1 MNPMSNILNKVIVRE
16 FYSAHASFFLVVVGI
31 GAGFMRAPEHLAL
44 ASFFVSSPLL
54 IAIPI
59 GLSGLYAVIIV
70 RFNLSALEH
79 DENEFLFNT
88 SLCSAKEQWFWLS
101 VTAAAEFFPAIVYG
115 IFLFIVAGSYGAW
128 LSQLLITLGLIVILW
143 MVAFSLFRNLQ
154 IKRNE
159 NSRWGITL
167 FLNRFISKPYSFFFL
182 EWIVRRE
189 AFLFAGTKVFAL
201 LMLYGV
207 SRLYKYDTYDIRLM
221 AMGVL
226 VAFSSQVNLIYH
238 LHYFD
243 NQTMPILRNLPLTF
257 GNRFVNLFITMFL
270 LLLPETTMVISIHP
284 QQLAWFELYYLI
296 GLGWSITFFVYGFLH
311 WRSLAI
317 DRLAS
322 FTFFMFMA
330 VMLIILSRVPVS
342 ILAASMLISGLVI
355 WNRWYY
361 RFEIRQRSTLSDD
374 DLSV

>member
-1 MNPMSNILNKVIVRE
+1 MNPMFNILKKVIIRE

-31 GAGFMRAPEHLAL
+31 GAGFMRAQEHLAL

-54 IAIPI
+54 IVIPI
-59 GLSGLYAVIIV
+59 LLSGLYAVIIV
-70 RFNLSALEH
+70 RFNVAAVEH

-88 SLCSAKEQWFWLS
+88 SLCPAKEQWLWLS
-101 VTAAAEFFPAIVYG
+101 VAASAQFLPAIAYG
-115 IFLFIVAGSYGAW
+115 IFLFIVAGSYGAL
-128 LSQLLITLGLIVILW
+128 LSQLVVTLTLAAILW
-143 MVAFSLFRNLQ
+143 LIAFSLFRNLQ
-154 IKRNE
+154 IKKNI
-159 NSRWGITL
+159 NSRWRITL
-167 FLNRFISKPYSFFFL
+167 LLNKYVSKPYSFFFP

-207 SRLYKYDTYDIRLM
+207 SRLYEYDAYDIRLM

-226 VAFSSQVNLIYH
+226 VAFSAQVNLIWH

-243 NQTMPILRNLPLTF
+243 NKSIPILRNLPLTF
-257 GNRFVNLFITMFL
+257 GNRFINLSITMLL
-270 LLLPETTMVISIHP
+270 LLLPETTMVISVHP
-284 QQLAWFELYYLI
+284 RQLAWFELYYLI
-296 GLGWSITFFVYGFLH
+296 ALGWSITFFVYGFLH

-342 ILAASMLISGLVI
+342 VLAAVLLIGGLAI

-361 RFEIRQRSTLSDD
+361 RFEDNQRSAFRQ
-374 DLSV
+374 